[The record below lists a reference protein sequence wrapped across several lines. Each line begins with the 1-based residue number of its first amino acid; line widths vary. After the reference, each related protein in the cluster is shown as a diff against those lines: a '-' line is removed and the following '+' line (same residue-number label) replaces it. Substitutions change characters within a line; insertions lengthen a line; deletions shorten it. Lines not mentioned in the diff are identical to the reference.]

1 MEGDVKCGK
10 CDEDGVE
17 VQKLEGSEERIGEGE
32 EPAADAQGTEAIVI
46 NQKVKGKKQQ
56 QQHHQRQQTE
66 PKKPRKEHEIEQKQV
81 GLNTGKDSTAQG
93 EAAGGRMQRCK
104 QPVVQTTLAWRA
116 TQQPPQSQPQ
126 PMPQSQSELPQPLA
140 HRRQRRMPRTFS
152 IPIEELEGGLRSL
165 TRNHSSNPVLAST
178 AVVPT
183 TGAKGATKRSKRV
196 AQRLANEEPAPPPL
210 KLPKLHLVLTRKEI
224 QEDWVKIT
232 GHKYSGKPKKSTL
245 IQRGLGLCTA
255 LTCPSSIRYLNEP
268 QSLQVP

>member
-1 MEGDVKCGK
+1 MRAPQL
-10 CDEDGVE
+10 DEDGVE

-32 EPAADAQGTEAIVI
+32 EPVADAQGTEAIVI
-46 NQKVKGKKQQ
+46 NQKVKGKKQQQ

>member
-1 MEGDVKCGK
+1 MQQKWSWPQFVSLVEVVPAS
-10 CDEDGVE
+10 DEDGVE
-17 VQKLEGSEERIGEGE
+17 VQKLEGFEERIGEGE

-56 QQHHQRQQTE
+56 QQQHHQRQQTD

-116 TQQPPQSQPQ
+116 TQQPPQLQPQ

-165 TRNHSSNPVLAST
+165 TRYLSSAS
-178 AVVPT
+178 
-183 TGAKGATKRSKRV
+183 
-196 AQRLANEEPAPPPL
+196 
-210 KLPKLHLVLTRKEI
+210 LHLLSLAISWLLWLPTSHASRLNSS
-224 QEDWVKIT
+224 Q
-232 GHKYSGKPKKSTL
+232 SA
-245 IQRGLGLCTA
+245 GLYHRL
-255 LTCPSSIRYLNEP
+255 L
-268 QSLQVP
+268 V